1 MLLLK
6 HKERGKTTMNR
17 KSIYSN
23 IIDIFNSTNT
33 EDTTLQ
39 RGFNYRLIGTKNSES
54 LRLVDDNNKNRN
66 VEFYAKRG
74 ALYFTFLSFGYKIQT
89 TLYDGR
95 YYSGMGYT
103 VDITMG
109 EIVTKIVKNGLHR
122 TLKELEEM

>member
-1 MLLLK
+1 
-6 HKERGKTTMNR
+6 MNR

-33 EDTTLQ
+33 EGTTLQ

-103 VDITMG
+103 VDITMD

-122 TLKELEEM
+122 TLKELEEMWWTS